1 MKIIK
6 MELPKPVKRT
16 RAQSTGQI
24 DYAQKYRR
32 RSDTFSPNGLTQKS
46 MSRLATIRAS
56 RTEINSMMQ
65 MSVLTI
71 NQLDSDFEETINRY
85 NSIESNQSDVQVK
98 DENHDYDPGEEMFK
112 CQVCRRRF
120 YHKSSL
126 SAHMV
131 LHSTRELRLKCKI
144 CKHTCSKK
152 WKLKL
157 HYMVKHLRT
166 KCQI

>member
-1 MKIIK
+1 

-24 DYAQKYRR
+24 DYTQKYRR

-85 NSIESNQSDVQVK
+85 NSIESNQSDV
-98 DENHDYDPGEEMFK
+98 
-112 CQVCRRRF
+112 
-120 YHKSSL
+120 
-126 SAHMV
+126 
-131 LHSTRELRLKCKI
+131 
-144 CKHTCSKK
+144 
-152 WKLKL
+152 
-157 HYMVKHLRT
+157 
-166 KCQI
+166 